1 MTAVIALVALLTA
14 AFWEWRVAKTQP
26 TEARVQRDKGRIQ
39 LRASEAFIANQ
50 SSNLDLYSAQAL

>member
-50 SSNLDLYSAQAL
+50 